1 MFVVTSALKIISI
14 ICIIIKKAN
23 YNIQHENEAKFNN
36 AIKNKALMSPGQYV
50 FVGCIFL
57 LSLAPTIFISEDL
70 LLSYPWL
77 GTFKETVFQ
86 FGTYIM
92 GPILFFIFNKN
103 ARKYVK
109 VLFWDSAPDW
119 LYRFNPDRVEQI
131 ELNQVNPSPD
141 Q

>member
-1 MFVVTSALKIISI
+1 MVTSVLEIMSI
-14 ICIIIKKAN
+14 ICIIFKKA
-23 YNIQHENEAKFNN
+23 YHNIQHENETQFNN
-36 AIKNKALMSPGQYV
+36 AIKNKALMSPGQYA
-50 FVGCIFL
+50 FVWCIFL

-77 GTFKETVFQ
+77 GTFKETLFQ
-86 FGTYIM
+86 FGTYII
-92 GPILFFIFNKN
+92 GPIIFFMFNKN

-119 LYRFNPDRVEQI
+119 LYHFNRDNVEQI
-131 ELNQVNPSPD
+131 ELNQGNASPD

>member
-1 MFVVTSALKIISI
+1 MVTSVLEIMSI
-14 ICIIIKKAN
+14 ICIIFKKACHS
-23 YNIQHENEAKFNN
+23 IQHENETQFNN
-36 AIKNKALMSPGQYV
+36 AIKNKALTSPGQYA
-50 FVGCIFL
+50 FVWCIFL

-77 GTFKETVFQ
+77 GTFKETLFQ
-86 FGTYIM
+86 FGTYII
-92 GPILFFIFNKN
+92 GPIIFFMFNKN

-119 LYRFNPDRVEQI
+119 LYHFNRDNVEQI
-131 ELNQVNPSPD
+131 ELNHGNASPD